1 MDFLLGA
8 LESGGLVFTAYSLYK
23 LQQRQLKI
31 HDLISFLQQASV
43 VSPSML
49 VKAMEVNGP
58 NYLLKNV
65 KDFEE
70 GKNYSRGL
78 AMVQGLV
85 DSEQVIRSILNHSTK
100 LVLSSVSS
108 ELIFSNNKNFEE
120 ADGRIE
126 NKFVTEF
133 KLTDPAS
140 ARDGIVLNSTSNVEY
155 GDALHLIHSIVHMRS
170 LSPLEKFLSWIL
182 FCIKLFLSMSNVGK
196 RLSGFKV
203 GTKRVERGIMIGQFM
218 IAFGEI
224 IYDRFNKELRMSN
237 PLFFLK
243 DKEQLIS
250 KLRDR
255 RIQIG
260 KNMTLMFVAMLIM
273 GFLCAKRS
281 AKIFQF
287 FYQKYRRFVER
298 KNPDKYFG
306 LKKITMSDFK
316 CRLCGDNP
324 RNVIFKPC
332 LHLEICSN
340 CVEKLSE
347 HKCPACKQEVIE
359 RVAVFVV

>member
-8 LESGGLVFTAYSLYK
+8 LETGGFAFTAYSLYK
-23 LQQRQLKI
+23 LQQNHVKVQ
-31 HDLISFLQQASV
+31 DLVTFLGQAAV
-43 VSPSML
+43 MSPSAL
-49 VKAMEVNGP
+49 VKAMEAGGP
-58 NYLLKNV
+58 SYLVKSL

-70 GKNYSRGL
+70 GKNYGRGL
-78 AMVQGLV
+78 AVVQGLV

-120 ADGRIE
+120 ADGRIDT
-126 NKFVTEF
+126 KFVSEF
-133 KLTDPAS
+133 RLTDPAS
-140 ARDGIVLNSTSNVEY
+140 SRDSIVLNSTSNVQY

-170 LSPLEKFLSWIL
+170 LSPLEKFLSWVL

-218 IAFGEI
+218 IAFGEV

-237 PLFFLK
+237 PQYFLK

-250 KLRDR
+250 KLKDK

-273 GFLCAKRS
+273 SFLLAKRS

-287 FYQKYRRFVER
+287 FYNKYRQLVNS

-306 LKKITMSDFK
+306 LKKIALGDFK
-316 CRLCGDNP
+316 CFICNDNA

-332 LHLEICSN
+332 LHLEICSD
-340 CVEKLSE
+340 CVDKLPGK
-347 HKCPACKQEVIE
+347 KCPLCKQEVKE
-359 RVAVFVV
+359 QVNVFVC